1 MKNVRSK
8 EKSTVAQNW
17 RKLCPQLLIIVLVQV
32 QDIKLLSKEVKRL
45 YQFERNQFP

>member
-1 MKNVRSK
+1 MGFK

-32 QDIKLLSKEVKRL
+32 QDKKLLSEEVKRM
-45 YQFERNQFP
+45 YQFERYQFP